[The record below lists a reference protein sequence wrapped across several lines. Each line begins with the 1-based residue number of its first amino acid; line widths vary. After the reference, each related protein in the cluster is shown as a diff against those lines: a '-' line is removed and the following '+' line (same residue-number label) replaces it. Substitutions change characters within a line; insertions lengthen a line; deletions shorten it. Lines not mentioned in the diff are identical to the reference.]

1 MKLQIARL
9 QPCISVAANAKK
21 LVQVTVSVNS
31 ILYILKL
38 GKNWVDFGSLLQHTV
53 YIQYVTLSVKTRLM
67 SYNLTF
73 YLEIQSIKV

>member
-21 LVQVTVSVNS
+21 LVKVTVSVNS

-53 YIQYVTLSVKTRLM
+53 YMQYVTLSVKK
-67 SYNLTF
+67 SYNRTF